1 MKFIILWTISLTKQ
15 SEVFMTLVKSTGNKK
30 VNLDFNKEFINTFSQ
45 KIQSSDITFINQT
58 LKDLHESDVAN
69 LIENLSNETR
79 IKLIELEEFKID
91 PDIFIELNE
100 SIQSEVL
107 QLLSSEAIINIVKR
121 LESDDSIKILENL
134 ETNKKKLVLE
144 KLPPKDKFLLEE
156 GLSYPEDSAARIM
169 QREFTAVPSNWS
181 VGQTIDYLRENKDLP
196 KEFLEIFIVDND
208 FKPVGTVPSSR
219 VLRTSRDSKMNSIMT
234 EMPVLISVNMDKEEV
249 GHTFENYN
257 LVSAGV
263 VNKENKLV
271 GMITADDVVT
281 VVQEEAEEDALR
293 LAGVGDEEITDS
305 VVIKTKRRFNWL
317 LLNLFT
323 ALLATWV
330 ISNFGASIEQMVALA
345 FLMPI
350 VASMGGNA
358 GMQTL
363 AVTIRAIAKKEL
375 SASNFNRVVG
385 KEFIIGVLNGVIFA
399 IITALIVHF
408 WFKEISLSL
417 LIGVSMILNMI
428 VAGLFG
434 ILVPVSLKKM
444 NIDPALASSVFVTTI
459 TDVIGFLSFLGLGSY
474 YFLN

>member
-1 MKFIILWTISLTKQ
+1 
-15 SEVFMTLVKSTGNKK
+15 MTLVKSTGNKK
-30 VNLDFNKEFINTFSQ
+30 VNLDFNKEFINTFSD
-45 KIQSSDITFINQT
+45 KIQIGDIKFINQT

-69 LIENLSNETR
+69 LIENLTNETR
-79 IKLIELEEFKID
+79 TKLIELEEFNID

-100 SIQSEVL
+100 SIQSEIL
-107 QLLSSEAIINIVKR
+107 QLLSIDSIINIVKR
-121 LESDDSIKILENL
+121 LESDNSIKILENL
-134 ETNKKKLVLE
+134 EKNKKNIILE
-144 KLPPKDKFLLEE
+144 RLPPKDKFLLEE

-196 KEFLEIFIVDND
+196 EDFLEIFIVDNE

-219 VLRTSRDSKMNSIMT
+219 ILRTSRESKMNSIMT
-234 EMPVLISVNMDKEEV
+234 QMPVLIAVNMDKEEV
-249 GHTFENYN
+249 GHTFESYN

-263 VNKENKLV
+263 VNKDNKLV

-305 VVIKTKRRFNWL
+305 VFVKTKRRFNWL

-330 ISNFGASIEQMVALA
+330 ISKFGASIEQMVALA

-363 AVTIRAIAKKEL
+363 AVTIRAIAKKEI
-375 SASNFNRVVG
+375 STSNFNRVVG
-385 KEFIIGVLNGVIFA
+385 KEFIIGVLNGIIFA
-399 IITALIVHF
+399 IITAAIVQL
-408 WFKEISLSL
+408 WFKESSLSL

-444 NIDPALASSVFVTTI
+444 KIDPALASSVFVTTI
-459 TDVIGFLSFLGLGSY
+459 PDVIGFLSFLGLCSY

>member
-1 MKFIILWTISLTKQ
+1 
-15 SEVFMTLVKSTGNKK
+15 MTLPKSREAKK
-30 VNLDFNKEFINTFSQ
+30 VNLDFNKEFISTFTQNIESGNVE
-45 KIQSSDITFINQT
+45 FINQT
-58 LKDLHESDVAN
+58 LKDLHEADVAN
-69 LIENLSNETR
+69 LIENLNPDIR
-79 IKLIELEEFKID
+79 NKLIEIESFNID
-91 PDIFIELNE
+91 PEIFIELNE

-107 QLLSSEAIINIVKR
+107 QLLSIDSLIKIIKR
-121 LESDDSIKILENL
+121 LESDNAIKILENL
-134 ETNKKKLVLE
+134 SKEVKEKVLE
-144 KLPPKDKFLLEE
+144 KLPPKDKFLLQE

-169 QREFTAVPSNWS
+169 QREFTAVPSNWT
-181 VGQTIDYLRENKDLP
+181 VGQTIDYLREDKDLP
-196 KEFLEIFIVDND
+196 EEFLEIFIVDND
-208 FKPVGTVPSSR
+208 FKPIGTVPSSR
-219 VLRTSRDSKMNSIMT
+219 VLRTSRDLKMNSIMK

-249 GHTFENYN
+249 GLTFENYN

-305 VVIKTKRRFNWL
+305 VMLKTKRRFNWL

-330 ISNFGASIEQMVALA
+330 ISFFGASIEQMVALA

-363 AVTIRAIAKKEL
+363 AVTIRAIATKEL
-375 SASNFNRVVG
+375 SKSNFNRVVG
-385 KEFIIGVLNGVIFA
+385 KEFLIGILNGIIFA
-399 IITALIVHF
+399 IITAIIVQL
-408 WFKEISLSL
+408 WFKELNLSL
-417 LIGVSMILNMI
+417 LIGISMILNMI

-434 ILVPVSLKKM
+434 ILVPVSLKKL

-459 TDVIGFLSFLGLGSY
+459 TDVIGFLSFLGLGSF

>member
-1 MKFIILWTISLTKQ
+1 MALA
-15 SEVFMTLVKSTGNKK
+15 KSGETKK
-30 VNLDFNKEFINTFSQ
+30 VNLDFNKEFINTFTQNIESGNVE
-45 KIQSSDITFINQT
+45 FINQT
-58 LKDLHESDVAN
+58 LKDLHEADVAN
-69 LIENLSNETR
+69 LIENLNPDTR
-79 IKLIELEEFKID
+79 NKLIEIESFNID
-91 PDIFIELNE
+91 PEIFIELNE

-107 QLLSSEAIINIVKR
+107 QLLSIDSLTKIIKR
-121 LESDDSIKILENL
+121 LESDNAIKILENL
-134 ETNKKKLVLE
+134 SKEVKEKVLE
-144 KLPPKDKFLLEE
+144 KLPPKDKFLLQE

-169 QREFTAVPSNWS
+169 QREFTAVPSNWT

-196 KEFLEIFIVDND
+196 EEFLEIFIVDND
-208 FKPVGTVPSSR
+208 FKPIGTVPSSR
-219 VLRTSRDSKMNSIMT
+219 VLRTSRDLKMNSIMR

-249 GHTFENYN
+249 GLTFENYN

-263 VNKENKLV
+263 VNKENKIV

-305 VVIKTKRRFNWL
+305 VMLKTKRRFNWL

-330 ISNFGASIEQMVALA
+330 ISFFGASIEQMVALA

-363 AVTIRAIAKKEL
+363 AVTIRAIATKEL
-375 SASNFNRVVG
+375 SKSNFNKVVV
-385 KEFIIGVLNGVIFA
+385 KEFLIGILNGIIFA
-399 IITALIVHF
+399 IITAIIVQL
-408 WFKEISLSL
+408 WFKELNLSL
-417 LIGVSMILNMI
+417 LIGISMVLNMI

-434 ILVPVSLKKM
+434 ILVPVSLKKL

-459 TDVIGFLSFLGLGSY
+459 TDVIGFLSFLGLGSF

>member
-1 MKFIILWTISLTKQ
+1 
-15 SEVFMTLVKSTGNKK
+15 MTLVKSAGNKK
-30 VNLDFNKEFINTFSQ
+30 VNLDFNKEFISIFSE
-45 KIQSSDITFINQT
+45 KIRSSDIEFINQT

-79 IKLIELEEFKID
+79 IKLIELEEFNIN

-107 QLLSSEAIINIVKR
+107 QLLSIDSIINIIKR

-134 ETNKKKLVLE
+134 EKDKKESVLI

-208 FKPVGTVPSSR
+208 FKPIGTVPSSR
-219 VLRTSRDSKMNSIMT
+219 VLRTSRDSKMNSIMV

-263 VNKENKLV
+263 VNKDNKLV

-305 VVIKTKRRFNWL
+305 VIIKTKRRFNWL

-385 KEFIIGVLNGVIFA
+385 KEFIIGILNGIIFA
-399 IITALIVHF
+399 IITAIIVQF
-408 WFKEISLSL
+408 WFKEIKLSL
-417 LIGVSMILNMI
+417 LIAVSMILNMI

-434 ILVPVSLKKM
+434 ILVPVSLK
-444 NIDPALASSVFVTTI
+444 NLNADPALASSVFVTTI

>member
-1 MKFIILWTISLTKQ
+1 
-15 SEVFMTLVKSTGNKK
+15 MTLLKSSETKK

-45 KIQSSDITFINQT
+45 NIESRNVEFINQT
-58 LKDLHESDVAN
+58 FKDLHEADVAN
-69 LIENLSNETR
+69 LIENLSPETR
-79 IKLIELEEFKID
+79 TKLIEIESFNID
-91 PDIFIELNE
+91 PEIFIELNE

-107 QLLSSEAIINIVKR
+107 QLLSIESLAKIIKR
-121 LESDDSIKILENL
+121 LESDNAIKILENL
-134 ETNKKKLVLE
+134 SKEIKEKVLE
-144 KLPPKDKFLLEE
+144 KLPPKDKFLLQE

-169 QREFTAVPSNWS
+169 QREFTAVPSDWT
-181 VGQTIDYLRENKDLP
+181 VGQTIDYLREDKDLP
-196 KEFLEIFIVDND
+196 EEFLEIFIVDND
-208 FKPVGTVPSSR
+208 FKPIGTVPSSR
-219 VLRTSRDSKMNSIMT
+219 VLRTARDSKMNSIMT

-249 GHTFENYN
+249 GLTFENYN

-305 VVIKTKRRFNWL
+305 VMLKTKRRFNWL

-363 AVTIRAIAKKEL
+363 AVTIRAIATKEL
-375 SASNFNRVVG
+375 SKSNFNRVVG
-385 KEFIIGVLNGVIFA
+385 KEFLIGILNGIIFA
-399 IITALIVHF
+399 IITAVIVQL
-408 WFKEISLSL
+408 WFKEINLSL
-417 LIGVSMILNMI
+417 LIGISMTLNMI

-434 ILVPVSLKKM
+434 ILVPVSLKKL

-474 YFLN
+474 YLLN

>member
-1 MKFIILWTISLTKQ
+1 MALP
-15 SEVFMTLVKSTGNKK
+15 KSREAKK
-30 VNLDFNKEFINTFSQ
+30 VNLDFNREFISNFTRNIESGN
-45 KIQSSDITFINQT
+45 IEVINQT
-58 LKDLHESDVAN
+58 LKDLHEADVAN
-69 LIENLSNETR
+69 LIENLNPDTR
-79 IKLIELEEFKID
+79 NKLIEIESFNID
-91 PDIFIELNE
+91 PEIFIELNE

-107 QLLSSEAIINIVKR
+107 QLLSIESLIKIIKR
-121 LESDDSIKILENL
+121 LESDNAIKILENL
-134 ETNKKKLVLE
+134 SKEVKEKVLE
-144 KLPPKDKFLLEE
+144 KLPPKDKFLLQE

-169 QREFTAVPSNWS
+169 QREFTAVPSNWT
-181 VGQTIDYLRENKDLP
+181 VGQTIDYLREDKDLP
-196 KEFLEIFIVDND
+196 EEFLEIFIVDND
-208 FKPVGTVPSSR
+208 FKPIGTVPSSR
-219 VLRTSRDSKMNSIMT
+219 VLRTSRDLKMNSIMR

-249 GHTFENYN
+249 GLTFENYN

-305 VVIKTKRRFNWL
+305 VMLKTKRRFNWL

-330 ISNFGASIEQMVALA
+330 ISFFGASIEQMVALA

-363 AVTIRAIAKKEL
+363 AVTIRAIATKEL
-375 SASNFNRVVG
+375 SKSNFNRVVG
-385 KEFIIGVLNGVIFA
+385 KEFLIGILNGIIFA
-399 IITALIVHF
+399 IITAIIVQL
-408 WFKEISLSL
+408 WFKELNLSL
-417 LIGVSMILNMI
+417 LIGISMILNMI

-434 ILVPVSLKKM
+434 ILVPVSLKKL

-459 TDVIGFLSFLGLGSY
+459 TDVIGFLSFLGLGSF

>member
-1 MKFIILWTISLTKQ
+1 MALL
-15 SEVFMTLVKSTGNKK
+15 KSSGNKK
-30 VNLDFNKEFINTFSQ
+30 VNLDFNKEFINTFSENIE
-45 KIQSSDITFINQT
+45 KGNIGFINKT
-58 LKDLHESDVAN
+58 LKDLHEADVAN
-69 LIENLSNETR
+69 LIENLNTDTR
-79 IKLIELEEFKID
+79 VKLIELESFNINPE
-91 PDIFIELNE
+91 IFIELNE

-107 QLLSSEAIINIVKR
+107 QLLSIDSIIKIIKR
-121 LESDDSIKILENL
+121 LESDNVIKILENL
-134 ETNKKKLVLE
+134 EKNTKEKILD
-144 KLPPKDKFLLEE
+144 KLPHKDKFLLEE

-169 QREFTAVPSNWS
+169 QREFTAVPSNWT
-181 VGQTIDYLRENKDLP
+181 VGQTIDYLREDKDLP
-196 KEFLEIFIVDND
+196 AEFLEIFIVDND
-208 FKPVGTVPSSR
+208 FKPIGTVPSSR
-219 VLRTSRDSKMNSIMT
+219 VLRTSRDSKMNSIMI
-234 EMPVLISVNMDKEEV
+234 EMPVLISANMDKEEV

-263 VNKENKLV
+263 VNKNNKLV

-281 VVQEEAEEDALR
+281 VVQEEAEEDVLR

-305 VVIKTKRRFNWL
+305 VMLKTKRRFNWL

-363 AVTIRAIAKKEL
+363 AVTIRAIATKEL
-375 SASNFNRVVG
+375 SKTNFNRVVG
-385 KEFIIGVLNGVIFA
+385 KEFLIGILNGIIFA
-399 IITALIVHF
+399 IITAVIVQL
-408 WFKEISLSL
+408 WFKQINLSL

-434 ILVPVSLKKM
+434 ILVPVSLKKL
-444 NIDPALASSVFVTTI
+444 NVDPALASSVFVTTI

>member
-1 MKFIILWTISLTKQ
+1 
-15 SEVFMTLVKSTGNKK
+15 MTLPKSREAKK
-30 VNLDFNKEFINTFSQ
+30 VNLDFNKEFISTFTQNIESGNVE
-45 KIQSSDITFINQT
+45 FINQT
-58 LKDLHESDVAN
+58 LKDLREADVAN
-69 LIENLSNETR
+69 LIENLNPDTR
-79 IKLIELEEFKID
+79 NKLIEIESFNID
-91 PDIFIELNE
+91 PEIFIELNE

-107 QLLSSEAIINIVKR
+107 QLLSIDSLIKIIKR
-121 LESDDSIKILENL
+121 LESDNAIKILENL
-134 ETNKKKLVLE
+134 SKEVKEKVLE
-144 KLPPKDKFLLEE
+144 KLPPKDKFLLQE

-169 QREFTAVPSNWS
+169 QREFTAVPSNWT
-181 VGQTIDYLRENKDLP
+181 VGQTIDYLREDKDLP
-196 KEFLEIFIVDND
+196 EEFLEIFIVDND
-208 FKPVGTVPSSR
+208 FKPIGTVPSSR
-219 VLRTSRDSKMNSIMT
+219 VLRTARDLKMNSIMK
-234 EMPVLISVNMDKEEV
+234 EMPLLISVNMDKEEV
-249 GHTFENYN
+249 GLTFENYN

-305 VVIKTKRRFNWL
+305 VMLKTKRRFNWL

-330 ISNFGASIEQMVALA
+330 ISFFGASIEQMVALA

-363 AVTIRAIAKKEL
+363 AVTIRAIATKEL
-375 SASNFNRVVG
+375 SKSNFNRVVG
-385 KEFIIGVLNGVIFA
+385 KEFLIGILNGIIFA
-399 IITALIVHF
+399 IITAIIVQL
-408 WFKEISLSL
+408 WFKELNLSL
-417 LIGVSMILNMI
+417 LIGISMILNMI

-434 ILVPVSLKKM
+434 ILVPVSLKKL

-459 TDVIGFLSFLGLGSY
+459 TDVIGFLSFLGLGSF

>member
-1 MKFIILWTISLTKQ
+1 
-15 SEVFMTLVKSTGNKK
+15 MTLVKSTSSKK
-30 VNLDFNKEFINTFSQ
+30 VNLDFNKDFINTFTD
-45 KIQSSDITFINQT
+45 KIQSSDIKFINQT

-69 LIENLSNETR
+69 LIENLSNESRT
-79 IKLIELEEFKID
+79 KLIEIEGFNINPE
-91 PDIFIELNE
+91 IFIELNE

-107 QLLSSEAIINIVKR
+107 QILSISSIINIIKR

-134 ETNKKKLVLE
+134 DKQKKITILE

-196 KEFLEIFIVDND
+196 KEFLEIFIVDNE

-219 VLRTSRDSKMNSIMT
+219 ILRTSRESKMSSIKI

-249 GHTFENYN
+249 GLTFENYN
-257 LVSAGV
+257 LISAGV
-263 VNKENKLV
+263 VNKDNKLV
-271 GMITADDVVT
+271 GVITADDVVT
-281 VVQEEAEEDALR
+281 VVQEEAEEDTLR

-305 VVIKTKRRFNWL
+305 VFVKTKRRFNWL

-375 SASNFNRVVG
+375 STSNFNRVVG
-385 KEFIIGVLNGVIFA
+385 KEFIIGILNGIIFA
-399 IITALIVHF
+399 IITGVIVQL
-408 WFKEISLSL
+408 WFKEVNLSL
-417 LIGVSMILNMI
+417 LIGVSMTLNMI

>member
-1 MKFIILWTISLTKQ
+1 
-15 SEVFMTLVKSTGNKK
+15 MTLPESKDAKK
-30 VNLDFNKEFINTFSQ
+30 VNLDFNKEFINTFTQ
-45 KIQSSDITFINQT
+45 NIENRNVEFINQT
-58 LKDLHESDVAN
+58 LKDLHEADVAN
-69 LIENLSNETR
+69 LIENLNPETR
-79 IKLIELEEFKID
+79 NKLIEIESFNID
-91 PDIFIELNE
+91 PEIFIELNE

-107 QLLSSEAIINIVKR
+107 QLLSIDSLIKIIKR
-121 LESDDSIKILENL
+121 LESDNAIKILENL
-134 ETNKKKLVLE
+134 TKDVKEKVLE
-144 KLPPKDKFLLEE
+144 KLPPKDKFLLQE

-169 QREFTAVPSNWS
+169 QREFTAVPSNWT

-196 KEFLEIFIVDND
+196 EEFLEIFIVDND
-208 FKPVGTVPSSR
+208 FKPIGTVPSSR
-219 VLRTSRDSKMNSIMT
+219 VLRTSRDLKMNSIMR

-249 GHTFENYN
+249 GLTFENYN

-305 VVIKTKRRFNWL
+305 VMLKTKRRFNWL

-330 ISNFGASIEQMVALA
+330 ISFFGASIEQMVALA

-363 AVTIRAIAKKEL
+363 AVTIRAIATKEL
-375 SASNFNRVVG
+375 SKSNFNRVVG
-385 KEFIIGVLNGVIFA
+385 KEFLIGILNGIIFA
-399 IITALIVHF
+399 IITAIIVQF
-408 WFKEISLSL
+408 WFKELNLSL
-417 LIGVSMILNMI
+417 LIGISMVLNMI

-434 ILVPVSLKKM
+434 ILVPVSLKKL

-459 TDVIGFLSFLGLGSY
+459 TDVIGFLSFLGLGSF

>member
-1 MKFIILWTISLTKQ
+1 MALL
-15 SEVFMTLVKSTGNKK
+15 KSTGNKK
-30 VNLDFNKEFINTFSQ
+30 VNLDFNKEFINTFSE
-45 KIQSSDITFINQT
+45 KIENGNIEFINQT
-58 LKDLHESDVAN
+58 LKDLHEADVAN
-69 LIENLSNETR
+69 LIENLNPNTR
-79 IKLIELEEFKID
+79 IKLIELEAFNINPE
-91 PDIFIELNE
+91 IFVELNE

-107 QLLSSEAIINIVKR
+107 QLLSIDSIIKIIKR
-121 LESDDSIKILENL
+121 LESDNAIKILENL
-134 ETNKKKLVLE
+134 EKDTKEKVLD

-169 QREFTAVPSNWS
+169 QREFTAVPSNWT
-181 VGQTIDYLRENKDLP
+181 VGQTIDYLREDKDLP
-196 KEFLEIFIVDND
+196 EEFLEIFIVDND
-208 FKPVGTVPSSR
+208 FKPIGTVPSSR
-219 VLRTSRDSKMNSIMT
+219 VLRTSRDLKMNSIMI
-234 EMPVLISVNMDKEEV
+234 EMPVLISANMDKEEV
-249 GHTFENYN
+249 WHTFENYN

-263 VNKENKLV
+263 VNKNNKLV

-281 VVQEEAEEDALR
+281 VVQEEAEEDVLR

-305 VVIKTKRRFNWL
+305 VMLKTKRRFNWL

-363 AVTIRAIAKKEL
+363 AVTIRAIATKEL
-375 SASNFNRVVG
+375 SKSNFNRVVG
-385 KEFIIGVLNGVIFA
+385 KEFLIGILNGIIFA
-399 IITALIVHF
+399 IITAVIVQL
-408 WFKEISLSL
+408 WFKQLNLSL
-417 LIGVSMILNMI
+417 LIGASMILNMI

-434 ILVPVSLKKM
+434 ILVPVSLKKL

-459 TDVIGFLSFLGLGSY
+459 TDVIGFLSFLGLGSF